1 LTKLVVISPA
11 KMAKILEKLGFRLVR
26 QKGSHAFY
34 QHSDGKATVIPVHKG
49 EDLGKGIIKS
59 IINDIEISLVEYD
72 KLRQE
77 V

>member
-1 LTKLVVISPA
+1 MTKLVVISPA